1 MDVMG
6 ILSVAIAIAGFAFS
20 AWVYFSHDRKIKAL
34 DIITKGLD
42 VKLKEGALKKMQ
54 EEEFNSKRARIV
66 ASIESEEG
74 DTRLIVRNIGK
85 AAANNVGGKFDPEL
99 PLDRRIFP
107 VEFMN
112 PGDSVQVSLLLA
124 MSDPRKTCVTFQWVD
139 EAGEQTYSQIL
150 MLK

>member
-42 VKLKEGALKKMQ
+42 VKLKEGALKRMQ

-112 PGDSVQVSLLLA
+112 PGDSVLVSLLLA

>member
-74 DTRLIVRNIGK
+74 D
-85 AAANNVGGKFDPEL
+85 PEL